1 MSLVLN
7 FSKAARREH
16 MSFVDH
22 LEELRGHIVRSL
34 LAVLLMG
41 IVFFIY
47 RDWIFD
53 NVITGPINQDFITY
67 RFFCSLSH
75 WLHAGDTLCMP
86 PVEISMQ
93 TTSFS
98 GQFVSSITMAFTG
111 GFIVAFPYV
120 FWELWLFVKPAL
132 KQQELQGTGM
142 AVLGVSLCFFC
153 GAAFGYFLLGP
164 FTFNFLAGFHIGN
177 NMLLVTRP
185 TLTDYLENLTSL
197 ILGCGLAFELPIL
210 AYVLTKAG
218 LITPALLRSSRRY
231 AYLIILVISAVI
243 TPSPD

>member
-1 MSLVLN
+1 
-7 FSKAARREH
+7 
-16 MSFVDH
+16 
-22 LEELRGHIVRSL
+22 
-34 LAVLLMG
+34 
-41 IVFFIY
+41 
-47 RDWIFD
+47 
-53 NVITGPINQDFITY
+53 
-67 RFFCSLSH
+67 
-75 WLHAGDTLCMP
+75 
-86 PVEISMQ
+86 
-93 TTSFS
+93 
-98 GQFVSSITMAFTG
+98 MAFTG

-120 FWELWLFVKPAL
+120 FWELWRFVKPAL
-132 KQQELQGTGM
+132 KQQELHGTGF
-142 AVLGVSLCFFC
+142 AVLGVSLCLFC

-231 AYLIILVISAVI
+231 AYIIILVISAVI
-243 TPSPD
+243 TPSPDWMSQLIVFIPLLFLYELSIFISTNLEKRQRIKTVMTP